1 METVVDQDSIVTV
14 TESAAQQIA
23 AMLAGDAENAGKS
36 LRVFVEAGGC
46 SGMQYGM
53 VFDERRPDDLG
64 AEFHGVGVVVD
75 PFSANY
81 MRGSV
86 IDFSDALTGGGFKIN
101 NPNAHSNCGCG
112 KCFSPRIT
120 TVRGCSVNSSVICNI
135 PIPRAGYSSSGNTA
149 TMNSVR
155 RSRS

>member
-1 METVVDQDSIVTV
+1 
-14 TESAAQQIA
+14 
-23 AMLAGDAENAGKS
+23 
-36 LRVFVEAGGC
+36 VEAGGC

-112 KCFSPRIT
+112 KSFS
-120 TVRGCSVNSSVICNI
+120 
-135 PIPRAGYSSSGNTA
+135 A
-149 TMNSVR
+149 
-155 RSRS
+155 